1 MTQVQYTVEPQGRP
15 LAVMVSIAT
24 LEQALEVLLNTTG
37 LPSTDAR
44 SFDNRILSIRAL
56 RAAIANAEPKKIS
69 LTNTA
74 TGSLPQR
81 IESIFEAMDKEV
93 AAGRLVRTGP
103 MEWRKL

>member
-1 MTQVQYTVEPQGRP
+1 
-15 LAVMVSIAT
+15 
-24 LEQALEVLLNTTG
+24 QALEALLNTTG

-44 SFDNRILSIRAL
+44 SFDNRIMSIMAL
-56 RAAIANAEPKKIS
+56 RAAITNAEPKKIS

-103 MEWRKL
+103 